1 MRVNVNK
8 ARGLRR
14 AAGLGPLLP
23 GYGLEVLDNGCVR
36 VRRPDRPYGWANIQP
51 APTLLDVS
59 VRHLHG
65 PTVQE
70 TFDPG
75 DLAGAA
81 AFIAEHL

>member
-1 MRVNVNK
+1 MRLNVDK
-8 ARGLRR
+8 ARGLCR

-23 GYGLEVLDNGCVR
+23 GYGLEVLENGCVQ

-59 VRHLHG
+59 VRRLHG

-81 AFIAEHL
+81 AFIAAHL

>member
-1 MRVNVNK
+1 MNENK

-23 GYGLEVLDNGCVR
+23 GYGLEVLENGCVQ

-70 TFDPG
+70 AFASD

-81 AFIAEHL
+81 AFVIEHL

>member
-1 MRVNVNK
+1 MNVNK
-8 ARGLRR
+8 AWGLRR

-23 GYGLEVLDNGCVR
+23 GYGLEVLENGCVQ

-70 TFDPG
+70 TFGPD
-75 DLAGAA
+75 DLPGAA
-81 AFIAEHL
+81 AFITGHL